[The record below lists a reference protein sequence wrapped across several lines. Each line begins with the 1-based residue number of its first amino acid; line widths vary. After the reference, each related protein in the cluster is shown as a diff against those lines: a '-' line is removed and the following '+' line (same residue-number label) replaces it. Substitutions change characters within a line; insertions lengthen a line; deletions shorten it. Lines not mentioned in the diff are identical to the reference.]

1 MKNMRLW
8 KATLLLVTGLVL
20 VSVYAHAVERDITVP
35 RVPADQMAAAKAMKN
50 PLPATP
56 ENIVKGKAVFEGKGT
71 CFTCHGLSG
80 KGDGDAGKALDPTPR
95 DFSNPQFH
103 GLRTDGE
110 MFWVIKNGTAGTGM
124 IAYNPAMITDEETWQ
139 VILYERTFKG
149 K

>member
-1 MKNMRLW
+1 MRLW
-8 KATLLLVTGLVL
+8 KETLLLVAGLAF
-20 VSVYAHAVERDITVP
+20 VSTTASAAEKDVTVP
-35 RVPADQMAAAKAMKN
+35 RVPADQIAAAKAMKN

-56 ENIVKGKAVFEGKGT
+56 ENIAKGKAIFEGKGT

-95 DFSNPQFH
+95 DFTNPQFH
-103 GLRTDGE
+103 SLRTDGE
-110 MFWVIKNGTAGTGM
+110 MFWVIKNGSAGTGM
-124 IAYNPAMITDEETWQ
+124 ISYNPAMITDEEAWQ

>member
-1 MKNMRLW
+1 MRLW
-8 KATLLLVTGLVL
+8 KGTLLLVMSLTF
-20 VSVYAHAVERDITVP
+20 VSLTASAAEKDPTIP
-35 RVPADQMAAAKAMKN
+35 RVPADQLATAKAMKN
-50 PLPATP
+50 PLQATP
-56 ENIVKGKAVFEGKGT
+56 ENIAKGKAIFEGKGT

-95 DFSNPQFH
+95 DFSSPQFH

-110 MFWVIKNGTAGTGM
+110 MFWVIKNGSAGTGM

-139 VILYERTFKG
+139 VILYERSFKG